1 MYGLLNELVIPAL
14 ARQEEVM
21 QELGLQCL
29 GLICALDQTL
39 AQSNMEL
46 FLTCI
51 FAEQASDQLHQL
63 SLKVLISC
71 KGRTDFSLCFQDL
84 LLTLVF
90 IFYLLFQPDRV

>member
-29 GLICALDQTL
+29 GLICALDQNL

-51 FAEQASDQLHQL
+51 FADQASDQLHQL
-63 SLKVLISC
+63 SLKVRLASKSQFLNIIQA
-71 KGRTDFSLCFQDL
+71 SLTPTAVL
-84 LLTLVF
+84 SSLS
-90 IFYLLFQPDRV
+90 IDRV

>member
-14 ARQEEVM
+14 ARHEEVM

-39 AQSNMEL
+39 AQGNMEL

-51 FAEQASDQLHQL
+51 FADNASKILHAI
-63 SLKVLISC
+63 SLKV
-71 KGRTDFSLCFQDL
+71 
-84 LLTLVF
+84 
-90 IFYLLFQPDRV
+90 